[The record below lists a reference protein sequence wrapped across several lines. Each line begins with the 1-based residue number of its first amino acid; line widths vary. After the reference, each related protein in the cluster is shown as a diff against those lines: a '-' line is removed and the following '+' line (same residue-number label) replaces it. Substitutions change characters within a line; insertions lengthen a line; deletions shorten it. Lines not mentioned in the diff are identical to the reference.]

1 MPQKPTFHIRPAT
14 REDVPAMVELVTA
27 LAEFERLRHEMH
39 ATAAQ
44 FEKYG
49 FGETAYFRAL
59 IAETGAGEAVG
70 FALYFFTFSTF
81 VGKPTLKLEDLFV
94 LPAYRGQ
101 GLGKRLL
108 AELARVARERDCGRM
123 EWDVLDWNEPAIR
136 FYQSL
141 NAAPLNDWVT
151 YRLLPPDIE
160 KLSKMTGRN
169 G

>member
-1 MPQKPTFHIRPAT
+1 MPSSPTFHIRRAT
-14 REDVPAMVELVTA
+14 REDVPAIVNLVTA

-44 FEKYG
+44 FEEYG
-49 FGETAYFRAL
+49 FGETAYYQAL
-59 IAETGAGEAVG
+59 IAESDAGKAVG

-81 VGKPTLKLEDLFV
+81 TGKPTLKLEDLFV
-94 LPAYRGQ
+94 LPAYRGK
-101 GLGKRLL
+101 GLGRRLL
-108 AELARVARERDCGRM
+108 AELAVIARERSCGRM
-123 EWDVLDWNEPAIR
+123 EWDVLDWNEAAIR

-141 NAAPLNDWVT
+141 NAAPLSDWVT

-160 KLSKMTGRN
+160 ELSKLTERN

>member
-1 MPQKPTFHIRPAT
+1 MPPSPTFSIRRAT
-14 REDVPAMVELVTA
+14 REDVPAIVNLVAA
-27 LAEFERLRHEMH
+27 LAEFERLRHEMR

-44 FEKYG
+44 FEQYG
-49 FGETAYFRAL
+49 FGETAYYQAL
-59 IAETGAGEAVG
+59 IAETGEGKAVG

-94 LPAYRGQ
+94 LPPYRGQ
-101 GLGKRLL
+101 GLGRRLL
-108 AELARVARERDCGRM
+108 AELAVIARERDCGRM

-141 NAAPLNDWVT
+141 NAAPLSEWIT

-160 KLSKMTGRN
+160 ELSKMAERN

>member
-1 MPQKPTFHIRPAT
+1 
-14 REDVPAMVELVTA
+14 
-27 LAEFERLRHEMH
+27 
-39 ATAAQ
+39 
-44 FEKYG
+44 
-49 FGETAYFRAL
+49 GETAYYQAL
-59 IAETGAGEAVG
+59 IAETGEGKAVG

-101 GLGKRLL
+101 GLGRRLL
-108 AELARVARERDCGRM
+108 AELAVIARERDCGRM

-141 NAAPLNDWVT
+141 NAAPLSEWIT

-160 KLSKMTGRN
+160 ELSKMTERN